1 MESFKQIRF
10 SALDNENF
18 SFRSSGEKTKTTTDF
33 VDLRNVGL
41 TSKEQRSTAARNL
54 LKEIPGQS

>member
-1 MESFKQIRF
+1 MRF
-10 SALDNENF
+10 CALDNENF

-33 VDLRNVGL
+33 LDIGNLGL
-41 TSKEQRSTAARNL
+41 NSKEQRSTAARNL